1 MRPAKFFKRKDKLT
15 DGLAK
20 NKKISSTKDVLKEA
34 STLGILANELT
45 PPVGNEN
52 LKDRSFDL
60 EF

>member
-20 NKKISSTKDVLKEA
+20 NSSTKDVLKEA